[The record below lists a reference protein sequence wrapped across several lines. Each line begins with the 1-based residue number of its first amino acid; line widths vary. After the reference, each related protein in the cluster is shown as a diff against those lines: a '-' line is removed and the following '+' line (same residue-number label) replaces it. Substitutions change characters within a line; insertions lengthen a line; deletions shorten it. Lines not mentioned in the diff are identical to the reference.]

1 MRRTIRTLFVSGVLL
16 STAACGT
23 ATGTSGTPNVPGAPG
38 GASAPAAA
46 AAPGALASTCEA
58 LGQAYSTNI
67 AAFAESLTT
76 LVNDSKAVAG
86 AEASLTAF
94 AGAVADATKGSDDA
108 QIKADGK
115 KAADTMRA
123 KAADKKFFAG
133 IKTAADVE
141 RTMGPTLTEW
151 MSPVTKHCS

>member
-1 MRRTIRTLFVSGVLL
+1 MRRTIRTLLVSGVLL
-16 STAACGT
+16 SAAACGT
-23 ATGTSGTPNVPGAPG
+23 ATGPSGTPNVAGAPTA
-38 GASAPAAA
+38 ASGPAA
-46 AAPGALASTCEA
+46 AAPGALASTCEQ

-67 AAFAESLTT
+67 AALAESLTT
-76 LVNDSKAVAG
+76 LVNDRKAVAG